1 MTETPAAAPPQQAPR
16 KASSKRILLMM
27 LLGGPPLAIGG
38 CALFL
43 AHANFSTG
51 GADNTLSGLG
61 AIGFFA
67 GMIAFI
73 GGVIWALVRFINRR
87 FDKSKAQ

>member
-1 MTETPAAAPPQQAPR
+1 MTETPVPAPPQQAPR

-43 AHANFSTG
+43 ANANFSTG
-51 GADNTLSGLG
+51 SSDSPLGVLG

-67 GMIAFI
+67 GAIAFI
-73 GGVIWALVRFINRR
+73 GGVLWAIARWIDRR
-87 FDKSKAQ
+87 FDKSKAK